1 MKVNRKIRTGRVVS
15 DKMDKTV
22 VVSVEW
28 REQHKLY
35 RRVIKRKRQFKAHD
49 ETNDVRFGD
58 LIKIIETRPLSKDKR
73 WMVLEVVERA
83 DIAEVQLGEIDET
96 RALIEQSEVAGEAT

>member
-1 MKVNRKIRTGRVVS
+1 MKVKQKIRTGRVVS

-35 RRVIKRKRQFKAHD
+35 RRVVKRKRQFKAHD
-49 ETNDVRFGD
+49 ETNDVRLGD
-58 LIKIIETRPLSKDKR
+58 LIKMIETRLLSKDKR
-73 WMVLEVVERA
+73 WMVIEVVERA
-83 DIAEVQLGEIDET
+83 DIAEVQPGDIDET
-96 RALIEQSEVAGEAT
+96 RRLVEQSEVSGDAT

>member
-83 DIAEVQLGEIDET
+83 DIAEVQPGEIDET
-96 RALIEQSEVAGEAT
+96 RAVIEQSEVAGEAT